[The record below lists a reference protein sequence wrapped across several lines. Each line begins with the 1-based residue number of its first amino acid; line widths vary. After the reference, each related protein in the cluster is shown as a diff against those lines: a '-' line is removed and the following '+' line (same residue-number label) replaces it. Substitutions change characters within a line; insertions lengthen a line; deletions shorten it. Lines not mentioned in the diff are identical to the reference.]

1 MNLLIDN
8 LDPNSIH
15 VLRGVEWTFEHE
27 AYLHEL
33 EIEAIKRGEITPYDD
48 LPF

>member
-15 VLRGVEWTFEHE
+15 VLRGVEWNLEHA
-27 AYLHEL
+27 AYIREL
-33 EIEAIKRGEITPYDD
+33 ELEATERGEITPYDD